1 MVVVLGV
8 AGYIL
13 VMVVLVEVVVFIYL
27 FVHLF
32 IHSFHPYLIEEVQ
45 RVVLVVSYRF
55 FLIFFFYVP
64 VSTFSS
70 SHLISLATSSCREHA
85 YVSNLCLGVN
95 IFIHIFSMYRNII
108 KQFDTVSPLPDHKEV
123 SSIIVVILVINK

>member
-1 MVVVLGV
+1 MVVVLVV

-55 FLIFFFYVP
+55 FLIFSFMFL
-64 VSTFSS
+64 SQL
-70 SHLISLATSSCREHA
+70 SHLLTSS
-85 YVSNLCLGVN
+85 
-95 IFIHIFSMYRNII
+95 
-108 KQFDTVSPLPDHKEV
+108 P
-123 SSIIVVILVINK
+123 